1 LVELIEL
8 VMNGGVSSEAKKAL
22 EDVFHTPIGVSATL
36 VWNVERKISDTSELE
51 KIVAEV
57 INSNIQPVADYRAGK
72 ETALKFL
79 VGQVMKATKGR
90 ANPQV
95 VNEVL
100 KKKLAE
106 THPG

>member
-1 LVELIEL
+1 
-8 VMNGGVSSEAKKAL
+8 M
-22 EDVFHTPIGVSATL
+22 
-36 VWNVERKISDTSELE
+36 
-51 KIVAEV
+51 
-57 INSNIQPVADYRAGK
+57 INSNAQPVAEYRAGK
-72 ETALKFL
+72 EMALKFL

-106 THPG
+106 G